1 CYSTQCHSPC
11 RRLSNTRQMRVTGD
25 RAAVPAAALVWLVML
40 AFPVAYALSGT
51 VPVAQLSVSLAALA
65 LLVGIYLHAV
75 IRIAR
80 QGAPQPAPLSVVTV
94 AVIALGLPLVA
105 GTAWFGGTVFLAALL
120 GLSLPARP
128 ALAGIA
134 VTTGLATAQALL
146 TEVGSPQSVSIPL
159 VTAVA
164 GIVVV
169 AVVHQAT
176 LSRELGASRRS
187 AERLAADAERL
198 RLARELHDSVKQH
211 AFVAALEL
219 ASARSRLGPDE
230 HLDAAAEA
238 VATVQRQLGAV
249 IEHVR
254 PPQRELVPALREHLA
269 GWSQRTGVAADLAV
283 RAGEHLPAEPLLLV
297 AVEALTNV
305 ARHAGAHRVAITL
318 SGTPTEA
325 ELEMTDDGHGFDPAQ
340 TPPGQG
346 LRGMRERLAERGG
359 TLDVRSGRG
368 GTTVTARYPAAQL

>member
-1 CYSTQCHSPC
+1 
-11 RRLSNTRQMRVTGD
+11 
-25 RAAVPAAALVWLVML
+25 ML
-40 AFPVAYALSGT
+40 AFPVAYALSGA
-51 VPVAQLSVSLAALA
+51 VPVAQLSASLAALA

-75 IRIAR
+75 LRIAR
-80 QGAPQPAPLSVVTV
+80 QGAPQPAPLSVVVV

-105 GTAWFGGTVFLAALL
+105 GPAWFGGTVFLAALL
-120 GLSLPARP
+120 GLSLPARS

-146 TEVGSPQSVSIPL
+146 TEVGSPQAVSIPL

-169 AVVHQAT
+169 AVVRQAT
-176 LSRELGASRRS
+176 LSRELAASRRS
-187 AERLAADAERL
+187 AERHAADAERL

-238 VATVQRQLGAV
+238 VATVARQLGAV

-269 GWSQRTGVAADLAV
+269 GWSQRTGVAADLTV
-283 RAGEHLPAEPLLLV
+283 HAGTPLPAEPLLLV
-297 AVEALTNV
+297 AIEALTNV
-305 ARHAGAHRVAITL
+305 VRHAGAHRVAITL
-318 SGTPTEA
+318 NGTGREA
-325 ELEMTDDGHGFDPAQ
+325 ALEITDDGYGFDPAR

-359 TLDVRSGRG
+359 TLDVRSGRE
-368 GTTVTARYPAAQL
+368 GTTVTARYPATQL